1 MGPKRAQKWDQNG
14 PRNGPKT
21 GPKMAPGIAATK
33 ADPGNVPKTD
43 AGILHGRVIAL
54 RARETYKNHFECP
67 VMFDG
72 NSSRGAVSRSFLCRN
87 IHTYP
92 FWIHGNPEIHE
103 DPLVYIH
110 SKWMDFLDFRKMQG
124 GAWDMTARSAGRAVI
139 SIPTPLD
146 S

>member
-1 MGPKRAQKWDQNG
+1 MGPKRIPEWDHNG
-14 PRNGPKT
+14 SRNGPKT

-72 NSSRGAVSRSFLCRN
+72 NSSREAVNRSFLCRN
-87 IHTYP
+87 IHTHP
-92 FWIHGNPEIHE
+92 FGFMKIRKSMKIRSSISTPNGWISLIFVKCKGGHG
-103 DPLVYIH
+103 
-110 SKWMDFLDFRKMQG
+110 
-124 GAWDMTARSAGRAVI
+124 T
-139 SIPTPLD
+139 
-146 S
+146 